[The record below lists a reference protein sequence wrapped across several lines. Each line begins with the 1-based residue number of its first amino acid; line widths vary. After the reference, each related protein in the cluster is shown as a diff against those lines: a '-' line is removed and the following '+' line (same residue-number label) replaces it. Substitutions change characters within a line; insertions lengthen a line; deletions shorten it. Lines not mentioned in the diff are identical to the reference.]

1 MVKMKVI
8 LLSDVKKQGKK
19 DEIIDVSDGYANN
32 YLIKNKLAVAYT
44 TGSKLKLDHQV
55 QERKTNEELL
65 IKNMQDMKTK
75 LEGQILEFVVPVGRD
90 GKMFGSISSKQV
102 KEKLLMMGYDIP
114 KNAVDIDRLDSLG
127 IHDIKI
133 NLYKKIVAQIKINV
147 IRK

>member
-1 MVKMKVI
+1 MKVI